1 MAQLADQLASGIC
14 LCPSLQHKCHR
25 CASPHLAFF
34 NKCGS
39 GDHSDHL
46 LLTYPCLDVLRPV
59 GIQQRG
65 SGLLK
70 AGAGRADVGDHHCAA
85 VASQGI
91 LLSESKQ
98 NCVDGSHVAPAPPP
112 APPEVQ
118 KAPPSVGTRVGL
130 VPE

>member
-1 MAQLADQLASGIC
+1 MAQLADQPASGIC

-34 NKCGS
+34 YKCGS

-46 LLTYPCLDVLRPV
+46 LLTYPRLDVLRPV

-91 LLSESKQ
+91 LLSESQ
-98 NCVDGSHVAPAPPP
+98 GIVLMGATWPQALPQCHQRE
-112 APPEVQ
+112 PEWE
-118 KAPPSVGTRVGL
+118 
-130 VPE
+130 PE